1 MISEEICSYVLQEDA
16 ISEQMFQSSES
27 ALDDLVWTADS
38 IFSSMKVN
46 VILLRLFIVLIQP
59 GMYRYMSLLNLAFM
73 IMAFSVSQLQ
83 F

>member
-38 IFSSMKVN
+38 VFSSMKVN
-46 VILLRLFIVLIQP
+46 LILIRLFIVLIQSC
-59 GMYRYMSLLNLAFM
+59 MYRYMSLLNLA
-73 IMAFSVSQLQ
+73 IIVMAFQLQ